1 MRKLILIATA
11 AAVSGCVTQP
21 TSQVVSSAVGGAG
34 GAAPVAP
41 AQPGCKPLNGGGNA
55 SASGP
60 ETATVVGAVGGAL
73 IGALAGRGMASN
85 KSVGT
90 RNGLLLGALVGGLA
104 GSRYAASIKTVEQ
117 PDGSVKL
124 DIPGS
129 VLFPSGSFAIND
141 GFKSTL
147 DSVGRTINEYCGLR
161 AEVIGHTDSVGRP
174 ADNKVLSMNR
184 ARSVVSY
191 LGSIGVPGDR
201 LMADGV
207 GPDRPVADNATE
219 AGRQQNRR
227 VEIFVRAP
235 LN

>member
-11 AAVSGCVTQP
+11 IAVSGCVTQP

-34 GAAPVAP
+34 GAGPV
-41 AQPGCKPLNGGGNA
+41 AQPGCKPLNGGG
-55 SASGP
+55 SAGGSGSGP
-60 ETATVVGAVGGAL
+60 EQATVIGAVAGGVL
-73 IGALAGRGMASN
+73 GALAGRSMADK

-117 PDGSVKL
+117 SDGSVKL

-161 AEVIGHTDSVGRP
+161 AEVIGHTDSVGRA

-184 ARSVVSY
+184 ARSVVTY
-191 LGSIGVPGDR
+191 LGNIGVPTDR
-201 LMADGV
+201 LTSDGV

>member
-11 AAVSGCVTQP
+11 IAMSGCVTQATNP
-21 TSQVVSSAVGGAG
+21 IVSSALGGGAAGGAG
-34 GAAPVAP
+34 PVGQA
-41 AQPGCKPLNGGGNA
+41 GCKPLNGGSA
-55 SASGP
+55 SSGP

-73 IGALAGRGMASN
+73 IGALAGRNMANSR
-85 KSVGT
+85 SVGT
-90 RNGLLLGALVGGLA
+90 RNGLLLGALAGGLA

-117 PDGSVKL
+117 ADGSVKL

-129 VLFPSGSFAIND
+129 VLFPSGSSSIND

-161 AEVIGHTDSVGRP
+161 AEVIGHTDSVGRA
-174 ADNKVLSMNR
+174 ADNKVLSINR
-184 ARSVVSY
+184 ARSVVNY
-191 LGSIGVPGDR
+191 LGGIGVPADR
-201 LMADGV
+201 LVAEGV

-235 LN
+235 VN